1 MKKKLLTMFLLT
13 VATFSFAQ
21 FTTGTVALAGSTRTI
36 KIDTDATM
44 VTMTLTG
51 SSTHWLGIGFNGTS
65 MATVT
70 DMFIWNA
77 TTNRDYIAPG
87 GHIQPNPDAAGA
99 QSWTI
104 VSDTVSGTTRTV
116 VATRSLVS
124 TGDYTFLNDSSSMNI
139 IFSEGSTTTLAYHGS
154 NPHAPQTLTRLAL
167 GVEDFSLNASQIYP
181 NPSNGA
187 FLVKTKTTLK
197 TITIYNQIGSFIKT
211 IEVSNNGDTAEVNVE
226 GLQKGVYLIELVNDT
241 DKSWKKVIIE

>member
-1 MKKKLLTMFLLT
+1 MKKKLLTIFLLCI
-13 VATFSFAQ
+13 ATFSFAQ
-21 FTTGTVALAGSTRTI
+21 FTTGTVSLAGSTRTI
-36 KIDTDATM
+36 TIDTDATT

-51 SSTHWLGIGFNGTS
+51 SSTHWLGIGFNGIS

-70 DMFIWNA
+70 DMFIWNS

-87 GHIQPNPDAAGA
+87 GHVQPSPDAAGS

-104 VSDTVSGTTRTV
+104 VSDMVSGTTRTV

-124 TGDYTFLNDSSSMNI
+124 SGDYTFLNDSSSINI
-139 IFSEGSTTTLAYHGS
+139 IFSEGSTTTLAYHGN
-154 NPHAPQTLTRLAL
+154 NPHAPQTLTRTQL

-187 FLVKTKTTLK
+187 FLVKTKTILK
-197 TITIYNQIGSFIKT
+197 KINVYNQIGSFIKT
-211 IEVSNNGDTAEVNVE
+211 IEVSNNGDTAEVNVQ

-241 DKSWKKVIIE
+241 DKTWKKIILQ